1 MTGVPKGNCS
11 REKVGENMRQRATT
25 ALENLRGR
33 SFKELG
39 QPSMVAYLEHAAGY
53 APRTAYDRLRVAR
66 ALGDLPALENAL
78 STGAL
83 SFCAVRELTRVVAP
97 ETEKQ
102 WLEAVAGKPMRD
114 IDPMVSG
121 RKPGDLPD
129 SPRDPELERYRVVLE
144 LSPSAYALLRHARQL
159 LKSAADRSTT
169 PS

>member
-1 MTGVPKGNCS
+1 MLAHTTDYDWRFVHEQICTSARNRAELDAGEARWF
-11 REKVGENMRQRATT
+11 REGER
-25 ALENLRGR
+25 LRIW
-33 SFKELG
+33 KELG

-102 WLEAVAGKPMRD
+102 
-114 IDPMVSG
+114 
-121 RKPGDLPD
+121 
-129 SPRDPELERYRVVLE
+129 
-144 LSPSAYALLRHARQL
+144 
-159 LKSAADRSTT
+159 
-169 PS
+169 